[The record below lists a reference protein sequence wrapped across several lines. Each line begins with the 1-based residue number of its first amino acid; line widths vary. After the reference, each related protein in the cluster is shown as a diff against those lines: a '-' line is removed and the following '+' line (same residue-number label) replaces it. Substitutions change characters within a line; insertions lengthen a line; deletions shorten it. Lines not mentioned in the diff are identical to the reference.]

1 MNTRTPADVFDE
13 TNPQIE
19 RRYLELLARDYPNRY
34 AAFTEIINLQAILNL
49 PKGTE
54 HFISDLHGEYEAFF
68 HILNNCSGVIREKVD
83 AIFKEMSESDKAD
96 LCTLIYYP
104 HEKQEL
110 LKKEGRLSE
119 EWYRKTLRELIEL
132 TKFLSSRYTRSKVRK
147 AIPRE
152 FNYIIDELLHA
163 QADEDNNRQ
172 RYHSRIYDSI
182 IETGSAHHFVNSL
195 AALIKR
201 LAVDHLHIVGD
212 IFDRGA
218 HPDAIMDAL
227 MDYHSLDIEW
237 GNHDMLWMGAAAGSI
252 LCIAT
257 LIRNNISYG
266 NYELLE
272 NGYGISMRSLA
283 MFAEKTYQKEEG
295 ISQFAKAIAVIV
307 FKLQGAVIRRHDEF
321 DMQDRLFLDKID
333 YEKGTVLYDGREY
346 ALKTCDFPTIDRLDP
361 YRLSEEEEQICHELR
376 QAFLGSKR
384 LQKHI
389 AFLFSHGSMYR
400 VYNGNLLFHGCIPL
414 NADGTFARVFC
425 DGRFVQ
431 GKDYLD
437 RADAIARRGFAERDE
452 DALDYMWYFW
462 CGKWSPLS
470 GRVIKTFE
478 RALCQD
484 HSIYEEPRDNYYTHY
499 HKEEVCK
506 MILKEFRLDPERG
519 HIINGHT
526 PIRVKEGESPIRG
539 NGRLLVI
546 DGGFCHAYHKT
557 TGIAGYTL
565 IFNSHELRL
574 KAHRPFTGL
583 ENALKGNMDIRSD
596 SYEVESFESRRM
608 VADCD
613 VGVEIRENIESLR
626 KLLKAFREGKI
637 PEKTRRV

>member
-1 MNTRTPADVFDE
+1 MMASSN
-13 TNPQIE
+13 IE

-54 HFISDLHGEYEAFF
+54 HFISDLHGEYEAFY
-68 HILNNCSGVIREKVD
+68 HILNNCSGVIREKVE
-83 AIFKEMSESDKAD
+83 AIFPELTVKERAD

-104 HEKQEL
+104 HEKQDL
-110 LKKEGRLSE
+110 LKKEGVINE
-119 EWYRKTLRELIEL
+119 AWYRDTLGKLIIL
-132 TKFLSSRYTRSKVRK
+132 TGFLSSRYTRSKVRK

-163 QADEDNNRQ
+163 KSDEDNNRLV
-172 RYHSRIYDSI
+172 YHRKILDSI
-182 IETGSAHHFVNSL
+182 IETGAAHHFVNSL

-212 IFDRGA
+212 LFDRGA
-218 HPDAIMDAL
+218 HPDLIMDLL
-227 MDYHSLDIEW
+227 MEYHSLDIEW
-237 GNHDMLWMGAAAGSI
+237 GNHDMLWMGAASGSI

-257 LIRNNISYG
+257 LIRNNIAYG

-283 MFAEKTYQKEEG
+283 MFAEKTYKEEKE
-295 ISQFAKAIAVIV
+295 ISAFAKAISVLV
-307 FKLQGAVIRRHDEF
+307 FKLQAQVIKRHPEF
-321 DMQDRLFLDKID
+321 DMQERLFLDKID
-333 YEKGTVLYDGREY
+333 YEAGTVLIEGKEY
-346 ALKTCDFPTIDRLDP
+346 ELKTRDFPTIDRLDP
-361 YRLSEEEEQICHELR
+361 YKLSPEEEEICRELK

-389 AFLFSHGSMYR
+389 VFLFSHGSMYKTF
-400 VYNGNLLFHGCIPL
+400 NGNLLYHGCIPL
-414 NADGTFARVFC
+414 NADGTFARVNC
-425 DGRFVQ
+425 QGRLVQ

-437 RADAIARRGFAERDE
+437 AADNLARRGFAERNE
-452 DALDYMWYFW
+452 EALDYMWYFW
-462 CGKWSPLS
+462 CGKRSPLS

-478 RALCQD
+478 RALCKD
-484 HSIYEEPRDNYYTHY
+484 KSIYEEPRDLYYTHY

-506 MILKEFRLDPERG
+506 MILKEFGLDPEKG

-526 PIRVKEGESPIRG
+526 PIKVKEGESPLRG

-565 IFNSHELRL
+565 IFNSHGLRL
-574 KAHRPFTGL
+574 KAHKPFTSIAH
-583 ENALKGNMDIRSD
+583 ALKDNSDIESE
-596 SYEVESFESRRM
+596 SYQVESFERRQM

-613 VGVEIRENIESLR
+613 VGVEIKENIESLE
-626 KLLKAFREGKI
+626 KLLQAFREGKI
-637 PEKTRRV
+637 AEHSRQ